1 MAKIYPTHHILLVK
15 SPMFHGFIYHG
26 HITLF
31 RAEDFCCLQRRR
43 VSFQI
48 GRYQLR
54 IGQQALFRQRFEL

>member
-1 MAKIYPTHHILLVK
+1 
-15 SPMFHGFIYHG
+15 MFHGFIYHG

-31 RAEDFCCLQRRR
+31 KAEDFCCLQRRR